1 MSVFHVSTLEFL
13 SKAYPPTLTVE
24 QVSEITSEQPQTIRN
39 LISQGRYRVPSFKIG
54 RKRVFRLLDVAE
66 YIDRQRLACRIDLM
80 LGERC
85 VAKVGAL
92 LHRIPGQDSVQINT
106 QGAKKLSSAIGE

>member
-13 SKAYPPTLTVE
+13 SKTYPPTLSVE

-54 RKRVFRLLDVAE
+54 RKRVFRLVDVAE
-66 YIDRQRLACRIDLM
+66 YIDQQLLADPSHPSRRKPRR
-80 LGERC
+80 GRPT
-85 VAKVGAL
+85 KVEQLARRAGAT
-92 LHRIPGQDSVQINT
+92 HSRPPAM
-106 QGAKKLSSAIGE
+106 GA

>member
-13 SKAYPPTLTVE
+13 SKTYPPTLTVD

-66 YIDRQRLACRIDLM
+66 YIDRQRLADPSHPTKKKPRRGRPTKVELM
-80 LGERC
+80 AR
-85 VAKVGAL
+85 
-92 LHRIPGQDSVQINT
+92 Q
-106 QGAKKLSSAIGE
+106 SATVRAVSMVTGG